1 VIETLRKMLAEATPG
16 PWRTAKLAAD
26 GPHLV
31 IATADDE
38 AGDMTIA
45 QCRCALGMARANAA
59 LIAAAVNTLPALLD
73 AAEAWRDYLSAQ
85 RTIEESGHM
94 DNYTDA
100 ARARKRQAKAIDRAR
115 RALAALGVGR

>member
-1 VIETLRKMLAEATPG
+1 MSEKIKDLRKMLAEATPG
-16 PWRTAKLAAD
+16 PWKNND
-26 GPHLV
+26 GCVHFTDSRYGYDV
-31 IATADDE
+31 AECDD
-38 AGDMTIA
+38 DDD
-45 QCRCALGMARANAA
+45 AA
-59 LIAAAVNTLPALLD
+59 LIAATVNALPALLD

-115 RALAALGVGR
+115 RALAALAKEET